1 MKQLKKTY
9 DTCATLDGAELN
21 GCTVGQIRIQE
32 SAIVAMVKKA
42 ALSVPGVT
50 RISGSSLLDNLA
62 ELVGSKRMQD
72 RAVLIRFSGCS
83 VSVEISLN
91 VLYGSNIPGVA
102 GKVQKN
108 ITNAIVENSGLTV
121 SKVNVNIRDL
131 EEPAPAESAAGT
143 EEEDAK

>member
-1 MKQLKKTY
+1 MKQSKKTY

-21 GCTVGQIRIQE
+21 GSLVGQIRIQE

-42 ALSVPGVT
+42 ALDVPGVT

-62 ELVGSKRMQD
+62 ELVGSKRIQD
-72 RAVLIRFSGCS
+72 RAVLIRFSGGS

-91 VLYGSNIPGVA
+91 VLYGSNIPVVA

-108 ITNAIVENSGLTV
+108 ITNAIADNSGLTV

-131 EEPAPAESAAGT
+131 EEPAPAEPAGET
-143 EEEDAK
+143 AEEDAK